1 MNRYFKIFIT
11 LSFIVLLQSCATS
24 GKKPKSVH
32 GDKPLIDTA
41 QIIVEGRADMD
52 KKIIDGPKPYDT
64 NIPREDKRKTITTE
78 NVKNYVYIS
87 DEFSNLKQMI
97 DINFQGL
104 DFKYVM
110 SLMADIADIN
120 ILIGDEVSGTVNAK
134 INNVGWD
141 VAFQTLLDMKTL
153 VADVDTNN
161 GIIRVHTP
169 EKLTAQETAKSARAE
184 VLKKK
189 IQLEESVE
197 PILAEIFRLYYI
209 SPSQAKT
216 TLEAL
221 FATQGAEGAST
232 MSNLSITV
240 EDTTRSIIVRGHEPD
255 LDTIDAVIREID
267 VKTKQVLIEAFI
279 IDATSTFAKAL
290 GARVGAMS
298 VSDRIGEG
306 KGTTTISGMTSGG
319 NAAATAG
326 DIALGSAAGTI
337 SNQGISGTSGIG
349 ILRQIGAR
357 ALKVEIEALES
368 LGLSKTL
375 SQPSVFT
382 LNNQEAT
389 ITQGTQIAYQTTADG
404 TTTTEFK
411 EAALSLTVTPSI
423 IGDGNVLLDIQVN
436 NDSPVTV
443 AGSDE
448 PGIKTNSIVTKLL
461 VSDGDIV
468 VIGGIKKNT
477 TNNTNS
483 KTPGVSK
490 VPVIGNLFKSKN
502 NSDELVELLI
512 FIAPRV
518 IE

>member
-1 MNRYFKIFIT
+1 MKKT
-11 LSFIVLLQSCATS
+11 LRLILILSLLALLQSCATTT
-24 GKKPKSVH
+24 KKIGSVH
-32 GDKPLIDTA
+32 GDKPLIDT
-41 QIIVEGRADMD
+41 
-52 KKIIDGPKPYDT
+52 KKIIIDGQKEMDQKVVDGPKPYDT
-64 NIPREDKRKTITTE
+64 EFTTRPDKRKVITTE
-78 NVKNYVYIS
+78 TVKNYVSIS
-87 DEFSNLKQMI
+87 DEYSNLKQNI
-97 DINFQGL
+97 SINFQGM

-110 SLMADIADIN
+110 SLMADIAEIN
-120 ILIGDEVSGTVNAK
+120 ILVGDEVSGTVNAK
-134 INNVGWD
+134 IDNVGWD
-141 VAFQTLLDMKTL
+141 VGFQTLLDMKTL
-153 VADVDTNN
+153 VADVDVAN

-189 IQLEESVE
+189 IELEESVE
-197 PILAEIFRLYYI
+197 PIVAEIFRLYYI

-221 FATQGAEGAST
+221 FATQGAEGAAT

-267 VKTKQVLIEAFI
+267 IKTKQVLIEAFI
-279 IDATSTFAKAL
+279 VDATSTFAKAL
-290 GARVGAMS
+290 GARVGAMMGS
-298 VSDRIGEG
+298 NSDSSN
-306 KGTTTISGMTSGG
+306 TVISGITSGG
-319 NAAATAG
+319 NAATTSAG
-326 DIALGSAAGTI
+326 ITLGAAAGTI

-349 ILRQIGAR
+349 ILKQIGAR

-375 SQPSVFT
+375 SQPSIFT

-423 IGDGNVLLDIQVN
+423 IGDGNVLLDVQVN
-436 NDSPVTV
+436 NDSPVEV

-477 TNNTNS
+477 STNTNS
-483 KTPGVSK
+483 KTPGASK

-502 NSDELVELLI
+502 NSDELIELLI

-518 IE
+518 ID

>member
-1 MNRYFKIFIT
+1 MIKKYLKIVLLI
-11 LSFIVLLQSCATS
+11 SSIVLLQSCAAS

-32 GDKPLIDTA
+32 GEEPLIDTA
-41 QIIVEGRADMD
+41 EIIVQGREDMD

-64 NIPREDKRKTITTE
+64 TVTREDKRKTITTE
-78 NVKNYVYIS
+78 NVKNYVTIS
-87 DEFSNLKQMI
+87 DEYTYLKQLVSF
-97 DINFQGL
+97 NFQGL
-104 DFKYVM
+104 DFEYVM

-120 ILIGDEVSGTVNAK
+120 ILVGDEVSGTVNAK
-134 INNVGWD
+134 IENVGWD

-153 VADVDTNN
+153 VVDVDTAN

-189 IQLEESVE
+189 IALEESVE

-209 SPSQAKT
+209 SPAQAKE

-221 FATQGAEGAST
+221 FATQGAEGAAT
-232 MSNLSITV
+232 MSNLTITV

-279 IDATSTFAKAL
+279 VEANSKFANAL

-298 VSDRIGEG
+298 VSERG
-306 KGTTTISGMTSGG
+306 KDGTTTISGITSGG
-319 NAAATAG
+319 NAATTAT
-326 DIALGSAAGTI
+326 DITLGAAAGTI

-349 ILRQIGAR
+349 ILKQIGAR
-357 ALKVEIEALES
+357 ALKVELEALQS
-368 LGLSKTL
+368 LTYNKIL

-389 ITQGTQIAYQTTADG
+389 ITQGEQIPYQTTSDG

-436 NDSPVTV
+436 NDSPNLDI
-443 AGSDE
+443 GDE
-448 PGIKTNSIVTKLL
+448 PAINTNAITTKLL

-468 VIGGIKKNT
+468 VIGGIKKRT
-477 TNNTNS
+477 INNVNS
-483 KTPGVSK
+483 STPGISK
-490 VPVIGNLFKSKN
+490 VPVVGNLFKSKN
-502 NSDELVELLI
+502 NKDDLTDLLI

>member
-1 MNRYFKIFIT
+1 MKKYFNILLSILFI
-11 LSFIVLLQSCATS
+11 SLLQSCAS
-24 GKKPKSVH
+24 PGKKPKSVH

-41 QIIVEGRADMD
+41 EIVVTGREEMN
-52 KKIIDGPKPYDT
+52 KKVNEGPKPYDS
-64 NIPREDKRKTITTE
+64 IEMREDKRKTITTE
-78 NVKNYVYIS
+78 NVKNYVTIS
-87 DEFSNLKQMI
+87 DEYTYLKQI
-97 DINFQGL
+97 VSFNFQGL
-104 DFKYVM
+104 DFEYVM
-110 SLMADIADIN
+110 SLMADVADIN
-120 ILIGDEVSGTVNAK
+120 ILVGDEVSGTVNAK
-134 INNVGWD
+134 IDNVGWD
-141 VAFQTLLDMKTL
+141 NAFQTLLDMKAL
-153 VADVDTNN
+153 VADVDVAN

-209 SPSQAKT
+209 SPTQAKE

-221 FATQGAEGAST
+221 YSTQGAEGVST
-232 MSNLSITV
+232 MQNLSITV
-240 EDTTRSIIVRGHEPD
+240 EQNTRSIIVRGHEPD
-255 LDTIDAVIREID
+255 LDTIDAVIKEID
-267 VKTKQVLIEAFI
+267 VRTKQVLIEAFI
-279 IDATSTFAKAL
+279 VEANSKFANAL

-298 VSDRIGEG
+298 VSERGV
-306 KGTTTISGMTSGG
+306 KGTTTISGITSGG
-319 NAAATAG
+319 NAATTPAG
-326 DIALGSAAGTI
+326 VTLGAAAGTI

-349 ILRQIGAR
+349 ILKQIGAR
-357 ALKVEIEALES
+357 ALKVELEALES
-368 LGLSKTL
+368 LTFNKIL

-389 ITQGTQIAYQTTADG
+389 ITQGEQIPYQTTSDG

-436 NDSPVTV
+436 NDSPNLDI
-443 AGSDE
+443 GDE
-448 PGIKTNSIVTKLL
+448 PAINTNAITTKLL

-468 VIGGIKKNT
+468 VIGGIKKRT
-477 TNNTNS
+477 INNVNS
-483 KTPGVSK
+483 NTPGISK
-490 VPVIGNLFKSKN
+490 VPVVGNLFKSKQKN
-502 NSDELVELLI
+502 DDLTDLLI

>member
-1 MNRYFKIFIT
+1 MKKYLKILLSLFI
-11 LSFIVLLQSCATS
+11 IVLLQSCAAP

-41 QIIVEGRADMD
+41 EIIVQGREDMD
-52 KKIIDGPKPYDT
+52 KKVIDGPKPYDT
-64 NIPREDKRKTITTE
+64 NFEREDKRKTITTE
-78 NVKNYVYIS
+78 NVKNYVTIS
-87 DEFSNLKQMI
+87 DDFTHLKQLVSF
-97 DINFQGL
+97 NFQGL
-104 DFKYVM
+104 DFEYVM
-110 SLMADIADIN
+110 TLMADVAGIN
-120 ILIGDEVSGTVNAK
+120 ILVGDEVSGTVNAK
-134 INNVGWD
+134 IENVGWD
-141 VAFQTLLDMKTL
+141 IAFQTLLDMKTL
-153 VADVDTNN
+153 VADVDTTN

-189 IQLEESVE
+189 IALEESVE

-209 SPSQAKT
+209 SPTQAKA

-221 FATQGAEGAST
+221 FATQGAEGAAT
-232 MSNLSITV
+232 MSNLTITV

-279 IDATSTFAKAL
+279 VEANSKFANAL

-298 VSDRIGEG
+298 VSERGV
-306 KGTTTISGMTSGG
+306 KGTTTISGITSGG
-319 NAAATAG
+319 NAATTPAG
-326 DIALGSAAGTI
+326 VTLGAAAGTI

-349 ILRQIGAR
+349 ILKQIGAR
-357 ALKVEIEALES
+357 ALKVELEALES
-368 LGLSKTL
+368 LTFNKIL

-389 ITQGTQIAYQTTADG
+389 ITQGEQIPYQTTSDG

-436 NDSPVTV
+436 NDSPNLDI
-443 AGSDE
+443 GDE
-448 PGIKTNSIVTKLL
+448 PAINTNAITTKLL

-468 VIGGIKKNT
+468 VIGGIKKRT
-477 TNNTNS
+477 INNVNS
-483 KTPGVSK
+483 NTPGISK
-490 VPVIGNLFKSKN
+490 VPVVGNLFKSKQKN
-502 NSDELVELLI
+502 DDLTDLLI